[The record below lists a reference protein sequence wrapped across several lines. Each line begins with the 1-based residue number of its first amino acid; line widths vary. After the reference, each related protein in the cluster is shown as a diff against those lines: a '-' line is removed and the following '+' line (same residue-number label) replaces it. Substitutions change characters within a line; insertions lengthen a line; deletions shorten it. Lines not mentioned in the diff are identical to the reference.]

1 MWITVTIAL
10 LISVAALAYVIWPF
24 ITNKVPPYHVENDE
38 LIELITRKDGLMA
51 AIKDLEFDFQ
61 VGKISEED
69 YQRFDARLRRQAIA
83 YMQQIEKISP
93 EIAGM
98 DASIEAEINRYRRTV
113 NGHSKPTQ
121 AAPTAPKPAV
131 VPAPDTVGAPGEKAR
146 YCTTCGEV
154 LSPNHKFCANC
165 GESVTPVAV
174 SQN

>member
-113 NGHSKPTQ
+113 NGHATPTP
-121 AAPTAPKPAV
+121 ATPTPTVTPPAL
-131 VPAPDTVGAPGEKAR
+131 DTVGTSGEKAR

-154 LSPNHKFCANC
+154 LSPSHKFCANC
-165 GESVTPVAV
+165 GESVAPVAV

>member
-1 MWITVTIAL
+1 MIWITVTIAL

-24 ITNKVPPYHVENDE
+24 LTSKVSPYHVENDE

-93 EIAGM
+93 EVAGM
-98 DASIEAEINRYRRTV
+98 DASIEAEINRYRRTI
-113 NGHSKPTQ
+113 NGHGKPTQ
-121 AAPTAPKPAV
+121 SAPKPAMS
-131 VPAPDTVGAPGEKAR
+131 PTPETVGHLSGSAR
-146 YCTTCGEV
+146 YCTTCGEAV
-154 LSPNHKFCANC
+154 SPNHKFCANC
-165 GESVTPVAV
+165 GEPVASVAV